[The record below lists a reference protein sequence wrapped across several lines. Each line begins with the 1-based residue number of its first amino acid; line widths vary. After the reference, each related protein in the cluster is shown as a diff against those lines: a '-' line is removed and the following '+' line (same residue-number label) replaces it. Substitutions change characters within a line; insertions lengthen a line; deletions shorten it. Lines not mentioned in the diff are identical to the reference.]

1 MRTGE
6 ACALTWDNIGFKK
19 RIISIEHDVYSKVKD
34 EKGRWYISTPKTK
47 KGIRTVYICDTLLIA
62 LKNYKNKQEEFKKM
76 YGKDYHYY
84 HVENVTNIFNKVVE
98 QRIVEVSKKKKESII
113 NLIFTKEDGT
123 FIGTD
128 IIRYPYKV
136 IHKELGIKN
145 CRFYD
150 LRGSFATISLRNGI
164 KIRGIADILGHSN
177 VETTE
182 NYYISSSDE
191 TLKSAIKNFE
201 NNVQSDVINS
211 IIKYK

>member
-1 MRTGE
+1 M
-6 ACALTWDNIGFKK
+6 
-19 RIISIEHDVYSKVKD
+19 VYQFLWVKI
-34 EKGRWYISTPKTK
+34 GRWYISTPKTK

-62 LKNYKNKQEEFKKM
+62 LKNYKNKQEEFKKK
-76 YGKDYHYY
+76 YGKGYHYY
-84 HVENVTNIFNKVVE
+84 HVENVTNIFNKVVV
-98 QRIVEVSKKKKESII
+98 QRIVEVSQKKKESII

-150 LRGSFATISLRNGI
+150 LRGSFATVSLRNGA
-164 KIRGIADILGHSN
+164 KIREIADILGHSN
-177 VETTE
+177 DETTE

-201 NNVQSDVINS
+201 NNVQSDIINN

>member
-6 ACALTWDNIGFKK
+6 ACALTWDNIDFKK

-62 LKNYKNKQEEFKKM
+62 LKNYKNKQEELKKM

-113 NLIFTKEDGT
+113 NLIFTKEDGP

-136 IHKELGIKN
+136 IHKELGK
-145 CRFYD
+145 
-150 LRGSFATISLRNGI
+150 
-164 KIRGIADILGHSN
+164 KIVDFMI
-177 VETTE
+177 
-182 NYYISSSDE
+182 
-191 TLKSAIKNFE
+191 
-201 NNVQSDVINS
+201 
-211 IIKYK
+211 